1 MPNHHDADECEQ
13 LRTLEIKILNVEHQI
28 QTEVSSMKATVE
40 SIQAQITKLVTRDR
54 FDPVAYI
61 AYGLAAGVLTTALGA
76 MMSKVLIP

>member
-1 MPNHHDADECEQ
+1 VPNHHDADECEQ

>member
-40 SIQAQITKLVTRDR
+40 AIQNEIAKLVTRDR

>member
-1 MPNHHDADECEQ
+1 MPNHDADECEQ
-13 LRTLEIKILNVEHQI
+13 LRALEIKILNVEHQI
-28 QTEVSSMKATVE
+28 QTEVSSMKTTVE
-40 SIQAQITKLVTRDR
+40 SIRNEITKLVTRDR

>member
-1 MPNHHDADECEQ
+1 MQNHHDADECEQ
-13 LRTLEIKILNVEHQI
+13 LRSLEIKILNVEHQI

-40 SIQAQITKLVTRDR
+40 AIQNEIAKLVTRDR

>member
-1 MPNHHDADECEQ
+1 VQNHHDADECEQ
-13 LRTLEIKILNVEHQI
+13 LRSLEIKILNVEHQI

-40 SIQAQITKLVTRDR
+40 AIQNEIAKLVTRDR